1 MDDRQAQLVAAAQVL
16 RTWVL
21 AQRDSWPDPP
31 PVVTTT
37 PPPQQTR
44 APAIGKVESIERV
57 EPVERVEPAKRV
69 EPVERTESVENR
81 TVELADV
88 VARKPASRRS
98 SIPSITTLPA
108 EDSGAF
114 VGREH
119 RARALWRNVSRLPIG
134 RWAVF
139 ATMALVVVALAGILV
154 SAGWR
159 ARARWLKPAAPPKV
173 GTVVLE
179 SVPTGSDVF
188 VDGAPA
194 GRTPLTTEL
203 KVGRHVV
210 EFRRRNSSRKL
221 NVDVAAGQ
229 STRERLDWTAKRKGS
244 LEILTDPDGA
254 SVSVDG
260 VARGVTPLTIDDLTA
275 GSHEVVLESS
285 SGSLRRTVTVAADRV
300 AQITEA
306 IYSGWLHVSSPIE
319 LQVTEGTR
327 GIRLDERGQ
336 TLLTPGVH
344 DLQFDNAVFGF
355 RERHRVEIKPGAIAS
370 VSITPSPSLLT
381 VNASLPAEV
390 LVDGKR
396 AGETPLMDYPMD
408 LGTRSVVV
416 KSITGAERRFTITTT
431 VKPVSLAVDFSKP

>member
-1 MDDRQAQLVAAAQVL
+1 MDDRQAQLAAAAQVL

-21 AQRDSWPDPP
+21 QQRDSWPDLPP
-31 PVVTTT
+31 LVTT
-37 PPPQQTR
+37 PPPQQTL
-44 APAIGKVESIERV
+44 APPSAKIET
-57 EPVERVEPAKRV
+57 VERVEPAKRV
-69 EPVERTESVENR
+69 EPVERTESVENLR

-98 SIPSITTLPA
+98 SMPSITAVPA
-108 EDSGAF
+108 EDSGALA
-114 VGREH
+114 GSEH
-119 RARALWRNVSRLPIG
+119 RAPASWRNASRLPIG

-159 ARARWLKPAAPPKV
+159 ARASWLRLPAPSKG

-203 KVGRHVV
+203 KAGRHVV

-229 STRERLDWTAKRKGS
+229 LTRERLDWTAKRKGS

-306 IYSGWLHVSSPIE
+306 IYSGWVHVSSPIE
-319 LQVTEGTR
+319 LQVTDGAR
-327 GIRLDERGQ
+327 GIRLDERNQ
-336 TLLTPGVH
+336 TLLSPGVH
-344 DLQFDNAVFGF
+344 DLQFENAVFGF
-355 RERHRVEIKPGAIAS
+355 RERRRIEIRPGAIAS

-396 AGETPLMDYPMD
+396 AGETPLTDYPMD

-416 KSITGAERRFTITTT
+416 KSITGAERRFTVTTT
-431 VKPVSLAVDFSKP
+431 VKPVSLSVDFSKP